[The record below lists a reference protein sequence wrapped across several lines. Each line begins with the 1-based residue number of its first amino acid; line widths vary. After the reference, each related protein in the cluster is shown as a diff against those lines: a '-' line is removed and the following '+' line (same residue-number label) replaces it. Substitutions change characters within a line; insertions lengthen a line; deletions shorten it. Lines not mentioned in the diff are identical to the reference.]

1 MTTYY
6 LDPSKDY
13 HNQTITPDEAN
24 SETLLEETIEHY
36 DDCHQ
41 DYLFAW
47 CNNRNLA
54 LHYGY
59 WNENKPYNHHQALL
73 NTNEELYKRAG
84 ILTSDHVLDAG
95 CGLGGSAL
103 WMAEQHGNQVTGI
116 TLSDKQVAYAMK
128 SAQKRNLQALTNFK
142 MADYCQTPFEDE
154 SFDVIWAVE
163 SVCHTLNKADFIK
176 EAYRLLRKGGRLAVS
191 DAFMLQ
197 RTFTEKQWQSVMAFL
212 NGWAVPNLSDRQAF
226 ASTIENTGF
235 SITQIY
241 DISKQVLPSS
251 KHMYQTAKRLEPVQ
265 KISQFL
271 GLRSKAQTANYNVGF
286 AQYDFFHE
294 KLAEYCMFV
303 ATK

>member
-1 MTTYY
+1 M
-6 LDPSKDY
+6 LP
-13 HNQTITPDEAN
+13 NEAN
-24 SETLLEETIEHY
+24 SEKLLEETIEHY

-47 CNNRNLA
+47 CNSRNLA

-59 WNENKPYNHHQALL
+59 WDEKKPYNHHQALL
-73 NTNEELYKRAG
+73 NTNQELYKRAG
-84 ILTSDHVLDAG
+84 ILSADHVLDAG

-103 WMAEQHGNQVTGI
+103 WIAEQRGNRVTGI
-116 TLSDKQVAYAMK
+116 TLSEKQVAYATK
-128 SAQKRNLQALTNFK
+128 SAKKRGLETLTDFK
-142 MADYCQTPFEDE
+142 MEDYCKTSFDDE

-163 SVCHTLNKADFIK
+163 SVCHTLNKRDFIK

-197 RTFTEKQWQSVMAFL
+197 RDFNETQWHSVMDFL

-226 ASTIENTGF
+226 ASMIEDTGF
-235 SITQIY
+235 SVTALY
-241 DISKQVLPSS
+241 DISQQILPSS
-251 KHMYQTAKRLEPVQ
+251 KHMYKTAKRLEPVQ

-271 GLRSKAQTANYNVGF
+271 GLRSTAQTANYKVGF